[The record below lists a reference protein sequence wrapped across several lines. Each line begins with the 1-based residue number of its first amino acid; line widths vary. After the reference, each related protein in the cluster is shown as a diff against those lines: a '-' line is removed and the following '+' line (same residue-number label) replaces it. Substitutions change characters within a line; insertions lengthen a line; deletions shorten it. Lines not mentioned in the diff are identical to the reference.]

1 MRFWMRVL
9 TQRITAGQ
17 DLPSPA
23 GACTMESVR
32 DGLILGIESSC
43 DETSAAVVRNGR
55 EVLANVV
62 ASQLVHADYGGVVPE
77 LASREHLRAIVP
89 VVREAMHRANA
100 RYDQLDAIAVTEG
113 PGLAGALLV
122 GITFA
127 KAVSLAAD
135 RPLIGVNHLE
145 GHIHAVLMQAEES
158 FSAAAP
164 LLALVVSGGHTHLYL
179 ANRAADGT
187 WQYRNVG
194 KTLDDAA
201 GEAYDKVAKLLGLPY
216 PGGPWMDALAAHG
229 DPAAVPFSFAQIK
242 QKSSGRTPV
251 KLAREM
257 VSADADGRRFDL
269 SFSGIKTAV
278 RRYVELQEMR
288 PRIAERENS
297 LRAAGVFTAKPSDE
311 HARSKALEHLDP
323 QTLDLIASFQAS
335 VTGYLTRTT
344 MAAAEHFGARGLIV
358 SGGVAANRE
367 LRRRITAAAAR
378 ISVPVSFPSIALS
391 TDNAAMIAAAAW
403 PKLLAGQ
410 FAEDTL
416 EPTPQLRLG

>member
-1 MRFWMRVL
+1 
-9 TQRITAGQ
+9 
-17 DLPSPA
+17 
-23 GACTMESVR
+23 MERVR
-32 DGLILGIESSC
+32 DGLILGIETSC

-55 EVLANVV
+55 DVLANVV

-89 VVREAMHRANA
+89 VVREAMHRAGVT
-100 RYDQLDAIAVTEG
+100 YEQLDAVAVTEG

-127 KAVSLAAD
+127 KAVAFAAD
-135 RPLIGVNHLE
+135 RPLIAVNHLE
-145 GHIHAVLMQAEES
+145 GHIHAVLMDAEAS
-158 FSAAAP
+158 FAAADP

-179 ANRAADGT
+179 AHSTADGT
-187 WQYRNVG
+187 WRYRNVG

-216 PGGPWMDALAAHG
+216 PGGPWMDTLATHG
-229 DPAAVPFSFAQIK
+229 DPSAVPFSFAQIK
-242 QKSSGRTPV
+242 RKASGRTAV
-251 KLAREM
+251 KLAREPA
-257 VSADADGRRFDL
+257 SSLDSRRFDL

-278 RRYVELQEMR
+278 RRYVELHDMR
-288 PRIAERENS
+288 PRIAEREAA

-311 HARSKALEHLDP
+311 SARTEALRRLDP
-323 QTLDLIASFQAS
+323 ETLGLIASFQAS

-344 MAAAEHFGARGLIV
+344 MAAAEHFGAQGLVV

-367 LRRRITAAAAR
+367 LRRQLAEAAAR
-378 ISVPVSFPSIALS
+378 RSLPVAFPSIALS

-410 FAEDTL
+410 LAEDTL

>member
-1 MRFWMRVL
+1 MV
-9 TQRITAGQ
+9 T
-17 DLPSPA
+17 S
-23 GACTMESVR
+23 EHS
-32 DGLILGIESSC
+32 GLILGIESSC
-43 DETSAAVVRNGR
+43 DETSAAVVRGGR
-55 EVLANVV
+55 EVLSNVV

-89 VVREAMHRANA
+89 VVREAMRAA
-100 RYDQLDAIAVTEG
+100 GFEYRDLDGIAVTEG

-127 KAVSLAAD
+127 KAVAFAAEK
-135 RPLIGVNHLE
+135 PLIAVNHLE
-145 GHIHAVLMQAEES
+145 GHIHAVLMEAAKKFAEVS
-158 FSAAAP
+158 P

-179 ANRAADGT
+179 AERAAEGA
-187 WQYRNVG
+187 WSYRNVG

-229 DPAAVPFSFAQIK
+229 DPNAVPFSFAQIK
-242 QKSSGRTPV
+242 QKRSGRVPV
-251 KLAREM
+251 KLAR
-257 VSADADGRRFDL
+257 DRITQQDGVRFDL

-278 RRYVELQEMR
+278 RRYVELGQMR
-288 PRIAERENS
+288 ARIAAREDA
-297 LRAAGVFTAKPSDE
+297 LRAADVFTAKPSDE
-311 HARSKALEHLDP
+311 NARAEALRRLDGP
-323 QTLDLIASFQAS
+323 TLDLIASFQAS

-344 MAAAEHFGARGLIV
+344 MAAAEHFGAQGIVV

-367 LRRRITAAAAR
+367 LRRRMTDSAAQCGLPIA
-378 ISVPVSFPSIALS
+378 FPSIGLS

-403 PKLLAGQ
+403 AKLAAGQ

>member
-1 MRFWMRVL
+1 MERV
-9 TQRITAGQ
+9 RN
-17 DLPSPA
+17 
-23 GACTMESVR
+23 
-32 DGLILGIESSC
+32 GLILGIESSC
-43 DETSAAVVRNGR
+43 DETSAAIVRNGR

-89 VVREAMHRANA
+89 VVREAMHRAEA
-100 RYDQLDAIAVTEG
+100 TYEELDAIAVTEG

-127 KAVSLAAD
+127 KAVALAAD
-135 RPLIGVNHLE
+135 RPLIAVNHLE
-145 GHIHAVLMQAEES
+145 GHIHAVLMEAEAS
-158 FSAAAP
+158 LASADP

-179 ANRAADGT
+179 AHRNTNGT
-187 WQYRNVG
+187 WRYRNVG

-216 PGGPWMDALAAHG
+216 PGGPWMDELAAHG
-229 DPAAVPFSFAQIK
+229 DPTAVQFSFAQIK
-242 QKSSGRTPV
+242 QKASGRTPV
-251 KLAREM
+251 KLARELTA
-257 VSADADGRRFDL
+257 SNDNTQRFDL

-278 RRYVELQEMR
+278 RRYVELHEMR
-288 PRIAERENS
+288 PRIAERES
-297 LRAAGVFTAKPSDE
+297 ALRAGGVFTSKPGDHS
-311 HARSKALEHLDP
+311 ARAEALRRLEP
-323 QTLDLIASFQAS
+323 ETLGLIASFQAS
-335 VTGYLTRTT
+335 VAGYLTRTT
-344 MAAAEHFGARGLIV
+344 MAAAEHFGAQGLVV

-367 LRRRITAAAAR
+367 LRRQLTEAAAR
-378 ISVPVSFPSIALS
+378 RSLPVSFPSIALS

-403 PKLLAGQ
+403 PKFLARQ

>member
-1 MRFWMRVL
+1 MERV
-9 TQRITAGQ
+9 RN
-17 DLPSPA
+17 
-23 GACTMESVR
+23 
-32 DGLILGIESSC
+32 GLILGIESSC
-43 DETSAAVVRNGR
+43 DETSAAIVRNGR

-89 VVREAMHRANA
+89 VVREAMHRAEA
-100 RYDQLDAIAVTEG
+100 TYEELDAIAVTEG

-127 KAVSLAAD
+127 KAVALAAD
-135 RPLIGVNHLE
+135 RPLIAVNHLE
-145 GHIHAVLMQAEES
+145 GHIHAVLMEAEAS
-158 FSAAAP
+158 LASADP

-179 ANRAADGT
+179 AHRNTNGT
-187 WQYRNVG
+187 WRYRNVG

-216 PGGPWMDALAAHG
+216 PGGPWMDELAAHG
-229 DPAAVPFSFAQIK
+229 DPTAVQFSFAQIK
-242 QKSSGRTPV
+242 QKASGRTPV
-251 KLAREM
+251 KLARELTA
-257 VSADADGRRFDL
+257 SNDNTQRFDL

-278 RRYVELQEMR
+278 RRYVELHEMR
-288 PRIAERENS
+288 PRIAERES
-297 LRAAGVFTAKPSDE
+297 ALRAAGVFTSKPGDHS
-311 HARSKALEHLDP
+311 ARAEALRRLEP
-323 QTLDLIASFQAS
+323 ETLGLIASFQAS
-335 VTGYLTRTT
+335 VAGYLTRTT
-344 MAAAEHFGARGLIV
+344 MAAAEHFGAQGLVV

-367 LRRRITAAAAR
+367 LRRQLTEAAAR
-378 ISVPVSFPSIALS
+378 RSLPVSFPSIALS

-403 PKLLAGQ
+403 PKFLARQ

>member
-1 MRFWMRVL
+1 MGR
-9 TQRITAGQ
+9 
-17 DLPSPA
+17 
-23 GACTMESVR
+23 VR

-43 DETSAAVVRNGR
+43 DETSAAIVRNGR

-89 VVREAMHRANA
+89 VVREAMHRAKV
-100 RYDQLDAIAVTEG
+100 RYEQLDAVAVTEG

-135 RPLIGVNHLE
+135 RPLIAVNHLE
-145 GHIHAVLMQAEES
+145 GHIHAVLMEAEAS
-158 FSAAAP
+158 LAATDP

-179 ANRAADGT
+179 ASRAADGT
-187 WQYRNVG
+187 WRYRNVG

-216 PGGPWMDALAAHG
+216 PGGPWMDALAVHG
-229 DPAAVPFSFAQIK
+229 DAGAVPFSFAQIK
-242 QKSSGRTPV
+242 QKASGRTAV
-251 KLAREM
+251 KLARELAP
-257 VSADADGRRFDL
+257 SHGDDTQRFDL

-278 RRYVELQEMR
+278 RRYVELHEMR
-288 PRIAERENS
+288 PCIAEREAA
-297 LRAAGVFTAKPSDE
+297 LRSAGVFTAKPSDE
-311 HARSKALEHLDP
+311 SALCEALRHLDRE
-323 QTLDLIASFQAS
+323 TLDLIASFQAS

-344 MAAAEHFGARGLIV
+344 MAASEHFGARGLIV

-367 LRRRITAAAAR
+367 LRRAVTEAATR
-378 ISVPVSFPSIALS
+378 RSLPVSFPSIALS

-403 PKLLAGQ
+403 PKFLAGQ

-416 EPTPQLRLG
+416 EPVPQLRLG

>member
-1 MRFWMRVL
+1 
-9 TQRITAGQ
+9 
-17 DLPSPA
+17 
-23 GACTMESVR
+23 MERVR

-55 EVLANVV
+55 EVLANIV

-89 VVREAMHRANA
+89 VVREAMHRAGVS
-100 RYDQLDAIAVTEG
+100 YEQLDAVAVTEG

-127 KAVSLAAD
+127 KAIAFAAD
-135 RPLIGVNHLE
+135 RPLIAVNHLE
-145 GHIHAVLMQAEES
+145 GHIHAVLMDTEAS
-158 FSAAAP
+158 FAAADP

-179 ANRAADGT
+179 ANRDDDGT
-187 WQYRNVG
+187 WRYRNVG

-216 PGGPWMDALAAHG
+216 PGGPWMDTLATHG

-242 QKSSGRTPV
+242 QKAGGRTAV
-251 KLAREM
+251 KLAREPA
-257 VSADADGRRFDL
+257 SSLDSRRFDL

-278 RRYVELQEMR
+278 RRYVELHDMR
-288 PRIAERENS
+288 PRIAEREAA
-297 LRAAGVFTAKPSDE
+297 LRSAGVFTAKPSDE
-311 HARSKALEHLDP
+311 GARAEALRRLDP
-323 QTLDLIASFQAS
+323 ETLGLIASFQAS

-367 LRRRITAAAAR
+367 LRRQLTAAAAR
-378 ISVPVSFPSIALS
+378 RSLPVSFPSIALS

>member
-1 MRFWMRVL
+1 
-9 TQRITAGQ
+9 
-17 DLPSPA
+17 
-23 GACTMESVR
+23 MERVR

-43 DETSAAVVRNGR
+43 DETSAAIVRNGR

-62 ASQLVHADYGGVVPE
+62 ASQLVHAEYGGVVPE

-89 VVREAMHRANA
+89 VVREAMLRANTS
-100 RYDQLDAIAVTEG
+100 YEQLDAVAVTKG

-127 KAVSLAAD
+127 KAVALAAD
-135 RPLIGVNHLE
+135 RPLIAVNHLE
-145 GHIHAVLMQAEES
+145 GHIHAVLMEAEAS
-158 FSAAAP
+158 LAAADP

-179 ANRAADGT
+179 ANRTADGT
-187 WQYRNVG
+187 WRYRNIG

-216 PGGPWMDALAAHG
+216 PGGPWMDTLAVYG
-229 DPAAVPFSFAQIK
+229 DPSAVPFSFAQIK
-242 QKSSGRTPV
+242 QKASGRTPV
-251 KLAREM
+251 KLAREPA
-257 VSADADGRRFDL
+257 SSHGDSLRFDL

-278 RRYVELQEMR
+278 RRYVELHNMR
-288 PRIAERENS
+288 PRIAEREAA

-311 HARSKALEHLDP
+311 SARTEALRCLDP
-323 QTLDLIASFQAS
+323 ETLGLIASFQAS
-335 VTGYLTRTT
+335 VTAYLTRIT
-344 MAAAEHFGARGLIV
+344 MAAAEHFGAQGLVV

-367 LRRRITAAAAR
+367 LRRQLAEAAAR
-378 ISVPVSFPSIALS
+378 RSLAVSFPSIALA

-403 PKLLAGQ
+403 PKLLAHQ

>member
-1 MRFWMRVL
+1 
-9 TQRITAGQ
+9 
-17 DLPSPA
+17 
-23 GACTMESVR
+23 MESVR
-32 DGLILGIESSC
+32 SGLILGIESSC

-62 ASQLVHADYGGVVPE
+62 ASQLVHADFGGVVPE

-89 VVREAMHRANA
+89 VVREAMQRAGA
-100 RYDQLDAIAVTEG
+100 IYEQLDAIAVTEG

-127 KAVSLAAD
+127 KVAAFAAD
-135 RPLIGVNHLE
+135 RPLIAVNHLE
-145 GHIHAVLMQAEES
+145 GHIHAVLMEAE
-158 FSAAAP
+158 SALADASP

-179 ANRAADGT
+179 AEQADDGT
-187 WQYRNVG
+187 WRYRNVG

-216 PGGPWMDALAAHG
+216 PGGPWMDALAPHG
-229 DPAAVPFSFAQIK
+229 DAGTVPFSFAQIK
-242 QKSSGRTPV
+242 RKASGRTAV
-251 KLAREM
+251 KLAREQLR
-257 VSADADGRRFDL
+257 DDQQRFDL

-278 RRYVELQEMR
+278 RRYVELHEMK
-288 PRIAERENS
+288 PAIAEREAR
-297 LRAAGVFTAKPSDE
+297 LRGAGIFTAKANDAK
-311 HARSKALEHLDP
+311 ARAEALRCLDK

-335 VTGYLTRTT
+335 VTGYLVRTT
-344 MAAAEHFGARGLIV
+344 MATAVHFGARGIAV
-358 SGGVAANRE
+358 SGGVAANAE
-367 LRRRITAAAAR
+367 LRRRMAAEAAR
-378 ISVPVSFPSIALS
+378 ACLPVAFPSISLS

-410 FAEDTL
+410 FAPDTL

>member
-1 MRFWMRVL
+1 
-9 TQRITAGQ
+9 
-17 DLPSPA
+17 
-23 GACTMESVR
+23 MERVR

-43 DETSAAVVRNGR
+43 DETSAAIVRNGR

-89 VVREAMHRANA
+89 VVREAMHLANVT
-100 RYDQLDAIAVTEG
+100 YEQLDAVAVTEG

-127 KAVSLAAD
+127 KAVSFAAD
-135 RPLIGVNHLE
+135 RPLIAVNHLE
-145 GHIHAVLMQAEES
+145 GHIHAVLMEAETS
-158 FSAAAP
+158 VAAADP
-164 LLALVVSGGHTHLYL
+164 LLALVVSGGHTHLYF
-179 ANRAADGT
+179 AHRTDDGT
-187 WQYRNVG
+187 WRYRNVG

-242 QKSSGRTPV
+242 RKPGGRTAA
-251 KLAREM
+251 KLARELAP
-257 VSADADGRRFDL
+257 SHDDGPRFDL
-269 SFSGIKTAV
+269 SFSGIKTAA
-278 RRYVELQEMR
+278 RRYVELHEMR
-288 PRIAERENS
+288 PGIAEREAA
-297 LRAAGVFTAKPSDE
+297 LRASGVFTAKPSDQRA
-311 HARSKALEHLDP
+311 HAEALRRLD
-323 QTLDLIASFQAS
+323 QETLNLIASFQAS

-344 MAAAEHFGARGLIV
+344 MAAAEHFGAQGLVV

-367 LRRRITAAAAR
+367 LRRQLAEAAAR
-378 ISVPVSFPSIALS
+378 CGLPVSFPSIALS

-403 PKLLAGQ
+403 PKLLAHQ
-410 FAEDTL
+410 FAEDAL

>member
-1 MRFWMRVL
+1 M
-9 TQRITAGQ
+9 
-17 DLPSPA
+17 
-23 GACTMESVR
+23 VR

-89 VVREAMHRANA
+89 VTREAMRLANIS
-100 RYDQLDAIAVTEG
+100 YEHLDAIAVTEG

-127 KAVSLAAD
+127 KAVALASD

-145 GHIHAVLMQAEES
+145 GHIHAVLMEAEAS
-158 FSAAAP
+158 FSSAEP

-179 ANRAADGT
+179 ANRNADGT
-187 WQYRNVG
+187 WHYRNVG

-216 PGGPWMDALAAHG
+216 PGGPWMDTLATHG
-229 DPAAVPFSFAQIK
+229 DPRAVPFRFAQIK
-242 QKSSGRTPV
+242 RKASGRTPV
-251 KLAREM
+251 KLARDVTVEHEG
-257 VSADADGRRFDL
+257 SQRFDL

-278 RRYVELQEMR
+278 RRYVELHEMR
-288 PRIAERENS
+288 PHIATREAA
-297 LRAAGVFTAKPSDE
+297 LRESCVFTAKASDE
-311 HARSKALEHLDP
+311 HARAEALHHLDQ

-344 MAAAEHFGARGLIV
+344 LAAAEHFGAQGLVV
-358 SGGVAANRE
+358 SGGVAANRA
-367 LRRRITAAAAR
+367 LRTQLSAAAAR
-378 ISVPVSFPSIALS
+378 RSLPVSFPSIALS

-403 PKLLAGQ
+403 PKLISHQ

>member
-1 MRFWMRVL
+1 MERV
-9 TQRITAGQ
+9 RN
-17 DLPSPA
+17 
-23 GACTMESVR
+23 
-32 DGLILGIESSC
+32 GLILGIESSC
-43 DETSAAVVRNGR
+43 DETSAAIVRNGR

-89 VVREAMHRANA
+89 VVREAMHRAEA
-100 RYDQLDAIAVTEG
+100 TYEELDAIAVTEG

-127 KAVSLAAD
+127 KAVALAAD
-135 RPLIGVNHLE
+135 RPLIAVNHLE
-145 GHIHAVLMQAEES
+145 GHIHAVLMEAEAS
-158 FSAAAP
+158 LASADP

-179 ANRAADGT
+179 AHRNTNGT
-187 WQYRNVG
+187 WRYRNIG

-216 PGGPWMDALAAHG
+216 PGGPWMDELAAHG
-229 DPAAVPFSFAQIK
+229 DPTAVQFSFAQIK
-242 QKSSGRTPV
+242 QKASGRTPV
-251 KLAREM
+251 KLARELTA
-257 VSADADGRRFDL
+257 SNDNTQRFDL

-278 RRYVELQEMR
+278 RRYVELHEMR
-288 PRIAERENS
+288 PRIAERES
-297 LRAAGVFTAKPSDE
+297 ALRAGGVFTSKPGDHS
-311 HARSKALEHLDP
+311 ARAEALRRLEP
-323 QTLDLIASFQAS
+323 ETLGLIASFQAS

-344 MAAAEHFGARGLIV
+344 MAAAEHFGAQGLVV

-367 LRRRITAAAAR
+367 LRHQLTEAAAR
-378 ISVPVSFPSIALS
+378 RSLPVSFPSIALS

-403 PKLLAGQ
+403 PKFLARQ

>member
-1 MRFWMRVL
+1 MERV
-9 TQRITAGQ
+9 RN
-17 DLPSPA
+17 
-23 GACTMESVR
+23 
-32 DGLILGIESSC
+32 GLILGIESSC
-43 DETSAAVVRNGR
+43 DETSAAIVRNGR

-89 VVREAMHRANA
+89 VVREAMHRAEA
-100 RYDQLDAIAVTEG
+100 TYEELDAIAVTEG

-127 KAVSLAAD
+127 KAVALAAD
-135 RPLIGVNHLE
+135 RPLIAVNHLE
-145 GHIHAVLMQAEES
+145 GHIHAVLMEAEAS
-158 FSAAAP
+158 LASADP

-179 ANRAADGT
+179 AHRNTNGT
-187 WQYRNVG
+187 WRYRNVG

-216 PGGPWMDALAAHG
+216 PGGPWMDELAAHG
-229 DPAAVPFSFAQIK
+229 DPTAVQFSFAQIK
-242 QKSSGRTPV
+242 QKASGRTPV
-251 KLAREM
+251 KLARELTA
-257 VSADADGRRFDL
+257 SNDNTQRFDL

-278 RRYVELQEMR
+278 RRYVELHEMR
-288 PRIAERENS
+288 PRIAERES
-297 LRAAGVFTAKPSDE
+297 ALRAGGVFTSKPGDHS
-311 HARSKALEHLDP
+311 ARAEALRRLEP
-323 QTLDLIASFQAS
+323 ETLGLIASFQAS
-335 VTGYLTRTT
+335 VAGYLTRTT
-344 MAAAEHFGARGLIV
+344 MAAAEHFGAQGLVV

-367 LRRRITAAAAR
+367 LRRQLTDAAAR
-378 ISVPVSFPSIALS
+378 RSLPVSFPSIALS

-403 PKLLAGQ
+403 PKFLARQ

>member
-1 MRFWMRVL
+1 
-9 TQRITAGQ
+9 
-17 DLPSPA
+17 
-23 GACTMESVR
+23 MERVR
-32 DGLILGIESSC
+32 DGLILGIETSC
-43 DETSAAVVRNGR
+43 DETSAAIVRNGR

-89 VVREAMHRANA
+89 VVREAMHRAGVT
-100 RYDQLDAIAVTEG
+100 YEQLDAVAVTEG

-127 KAVSLAAD
+127 KAVAFAAD
-135 RPLIGVNHLE
+135 RPLIAVNHLE
-145 GHIHAVLMQAEES
+145 GHIHAVLMDAEAS
-158 FSAAAP
+158 FAAADP

-179 ANRAADGT
+179 ASRAADVT
-187 WQYRNVG
+187 WRYRNVG

-216 PGGPWMDALAAHG
+216 PGGPWMDTLATHG
-229 DPAAVPFSFAQIK
+229 DPSAVPFSFAQIK
-242 QKSSGRTPV
+242 RKASGRTAV
-251 KLAREM
+251 KLAREPA
-257 VSADADGRRFDL
+257 SSLDSRRFDL

-278 RRYVELQEMR
+278 RRYVELHDMR
-288 PRIAERENS
+288 PRIAEREAA

-311 HARSKALEHLDP
+311 SARTEALRRLDP
-323 QTLDLIASFQAS
+323 ETLGLIASFQAS

-344 MAAAEHFGARGLIV
+344 MAAAEHFGAHGLVV

-367 LRRRITAAAAR
+367 LRRQLAEAAAR
-378 ISVPVSFPSIALS
+378 RSLPVAFPSIALS